1 MSKNN
6 KLPSLS
12 IVLSFYNEQ
21 NVLNELIK
29 RLRVVNKSLLK
40 NKIIASY
47 KLIFVNDASTDNSQ
61 EIIKKALSKGDI
73 KLINMSR
80 NFGVSECVIAG
91 FENANTDLVIY
102 MDADLQDPPEII
114 PSLIDAWISE
124 DDVEVV
130 YTTRTK
136 RYGEPKLKMM
146 ITKLGYKFINL
157 ISDINLEVE
166 SGDFKLLSKKA
177 ISHILELKEKKPY
190 LRGLS
195 SWIGFKQKQVFYER
209 DPRFDGHENTKMKLF
224 SRKVIFYWVDRA
236 LISFSDGPLK
246 IILFFGM
253 FASLISFLYIIFVI
267 IDKFNDQTI
276 PGWAALM
283 SATLFLGSLN
293 ILMLGIVGL
302 YISTIFNESKNR
314 PRYIIKDIIE
324 KQ

>member
-209 DPRFDGHENTKMKLF
+209 DPKMKLF